1 MLGKLMVELAPAA
14 MLFLSTAGLAFL
26 GWLTARLNSKYAV
39 EIEQGRKIIEGLD
52 REALHKAFETA
63 AALAIDKG
71 LIGKQAVDFMLQYVF
86 KSTPDAVKGLSATNA
101 LLTNIAEAKLADK
114 AGQILKGAA
123 SNLLEKMR

>member
-1 MLGKLMVELAPAA
+1 MLEKLMLELAPAA
-14 MLFLSTAGLAFL
+14 LLLASTAGLAFL
-26 GWLTARLNSKYAV
+26 GWLTTRLNSKYAV

-86 KSTPDAVKGLSATNA
+86 KSTPDAVKGLSATKSV
-101 LLTNIAEAKLADK
+101 LTNIAEAKLADK
-114 AGQILKGAA
+114 AGQILKRFS
-123 SNLLEKMR
+123 SNKIR